1 LSHNAL
7 FLYIIMVEG
16 CVLLSLSLSFGAC
29 GQDVDNENIR
39 VRGADRDIILPLRPT
54 EHRSKNSH

>member
-1 LSHNAL
+1 
-7 FLYIIMVEG
+7 MVEG